1 MSDKGIDFPQYR
13 KLSNDKVFY
22 CVLSEIEF
30 HEIQIIG
37 TKANLY
43 KFRAK
48 QYPEKLKIIDLLQF
62 DHNGIIS
69 SNQDEYEEL
78 LKHYSLG

>member
-1 MSDKGIDFPQYR
+1 MSDKDIDFPQYR

-22 CVLSEIEF
+22 CVLSELEF

-37 TKANLY
+37 TKANLF

-48 QYPEKLKIIDLLQF
+48 QYPEKLKIIDLLNF
-62 DHNGIIS
+62 EDAGIIR
-69 SNQDEYEEL
+69 SNQDEYEKL
-78 LKHYSLG
+78 LMHYSLG